1 MKMNVKSPFLSASL
15 LMGLLPMF
23 QASANEQTKNE
34 VRQALLSIQAEL
46 NEMEGRK
53 GKAPPVPKA
62 PLAPPAEP
70 DRAPEPF
77 PLAQPTPEPEPPID
91 FPSEPQTGQ
100 VPVPAFLSRKQEV
113 AQELQS
119 VQEGLDQLNRQS
131 GRFPAGQVSS
141 ANPSEVAP
149 PETPVEPEP
158 TPPSLPSEKD
168 RLARELQSIQAT
180 LDEMNRD
187 DDNLSDPLPPEPV
200 VPPTPPPAPLA
211 PREAPVVTSGGGL
224 GVYLVPSVALVH
236 SSGFDW
242 TSVVGKTYEIDEEN
256 GFGAGLRVGRT
267 WDPFFADFQLTYARS
282 DLESNAFSAIPM
294 SFSGDS
300 EFFGFH
306 FTGGGKVDLADRVKL
321 PFGIGVGGGR
331 QEISMALGGAP
342 YSEDDFVLTYHLFA
356 GLEYQPAD
364 HLLFGFRYRLI
375 NLGELP
381 SYSSRNLQ
389 LFELSCGYQY

>member
-1 MKMNVKSPFLSASL
+1 MNMKSPFVLASL
-15 LMGLLPMF
+15 LMGLLPF
-23 QASANEQTKNE
+23 LQASANEQARDE

-46 NEMEGRK
+46 NEMEGGK
-53 GKAPPVPKA
+53 GQAPPAPKA
-62 PLAPPAEP
+62 PLVPPPEP
-70 DRAPEPF
+70 DPAPEPF
-77 PLAQPTPEPEPPID
+77 PPTQPTPEPAPAIDLPP
-91 FPSEPQTGQ
+91 EPQTGQ
-100 VPVPAFLSRKQEV
+100 DPIPAFLTRKQDV
-113 AQELQS
+113 ARQLQS
-119 VQEGLDQLNRQS
+119 VQNGLDQLNRDS

-141 ANPSEVAP
+141 AIPPEAAP
-149 PETPVEPEP
+149 PEPPVEPEP
-158 TPPSLPSEKD
+158 TPPSQRSEKE
-168 RLARELQSIQAT
+168 RVARELQSIQAA
-180 LDEMNRD
+180 LDEMTRD
-187 DDNLSDPLPPEPV
+187 GNQLSDPLPPEPV
-200 VPPTPPPAPLA
+200 APPTPPPAPLA

-224 GVYLVPSVALVH
+224 GVYIVPSIALVH

-242 TSVVGKTYEIDEEN
+242 TSVVGKTYEIEEKT
-256 GFGAGLRVGRT
+256 GYAAGLRVGKL

-306 FTGGGKVDLADRVKL
+306 FTGGGKVDLADRVQL

-356 GLEYQPAD
+356 GLEYQPTD
-364 HLLFGFRYRLI
+364 HLLFGFRYRLV

-381 SYSSRNLQ
+381 SFSSRNLQ